1 MEGADPSVR
10 GRWRVGILGKS
21 NCSSKGPGFSSQH
34 PLGVSPR
41 AEGILGLM
49 EKQRDMGALMF
60 VVRLGWLSWEM
71 RNVEKDLYFSSG
83 VTEDRKVVFQKG
95 NGP

>member
-10 GRWRVGILGKS
+10 GRWRVDIVGKS

-34 PLGVSPR
+34 SPGVSPR
-41 AEGILGLM
+41 AEGILSMM

-71 RNVEKDLYFSSG
+71 LKRIFIFNV
-83 VTEDRKVVFQKG
+83 V
-95 NGP
+95 